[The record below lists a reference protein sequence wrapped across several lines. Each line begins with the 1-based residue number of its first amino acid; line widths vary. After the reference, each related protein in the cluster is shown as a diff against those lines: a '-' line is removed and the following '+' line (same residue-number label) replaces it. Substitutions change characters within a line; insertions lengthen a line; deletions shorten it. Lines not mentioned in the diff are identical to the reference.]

1 MRNAIKYIATGI
13 LAAVVSTSTLA
24 DDSLK
29 ITNNSVNGFSG
40 TFQADAHTIV
50 FDSTLESNTLV
61 SFTVNIDGEE
71 READFDLQDSQLTL
85 TGGNQKLT
93 PAEQDLMYDTAQAV
107 AAYVLRSQ
115 DDLGEHLVVLVGA
128 MDYWS
133 ALSSIH

>member
-24 DDSLK
+24 DDSLN
-29 ITNNSVNGFSG
+29 ITNSSVNGFSG
-40 TFQADAHTIV
+40 TFQADAHTII
-50 FDSTLESNTLV
+50 FDSTLENNTLV
-61 SFTVNIDGEE
+61 NFTVSIDGEE
-71 READFDLQDSQLTL
+71 REASFDLQNSQLTL
-85 TGGNQKLT
+85 TDGNQKLT

-107 AAYVLRSQ
+107 AAYVLKSQ
-115 DDLGEHLVVLVGA
+115 EDLGEHLVVLVGA

>member
-13 LAAVVSTSTLA
+13 LAAVVSTSALA

-29 ITNNSVNGFSG
+29 ITNSSVNGFSG

-61 SFTVNIDGEE
+61 SFTVNIDGQE
-71 READFDLQDSQLTL
+71 REANFDLQHSQLTL

-115 DDLGEHLVVLVGA
+115 EDLGEHLVVLVGA

>member
-29 ITNNSVNGFSG
+29 ITNSSVNGFSG

-71 READFDLQDSQLTL
+71 REANFDLQDSQLTL

-115 DDLGEHLVVLVGA
+115 EDLGEHLVVLVGA

>member
-1 MRNAIKYIATGI
+1 MRTALKYIATGI
-13 LAAVVSTSTLA
+13 IAAVVSTTTFA

-29 ITNNSVNGFSG
+29 ITNSSVNGFSG

-50 FDSTLESNTLV
+50 FDSTLESDTLV
-61 SFTVNIDGEE
+61 NFTVNIDGEE
-71 READFDLQDSQLTL
+71 REASFDLKESQLTL
-85 TGGNQKLT
+85 TDGKQQLT

-107 AAYVLRSQ
+107 AAYVLKSQ

-133 ALSSIH
+133 ALSSIR